1 MFRSLVLSLVILVT
15 VATMLPV
22 GESLVEA
29 ARRAVAT
36 QQGSPRR
43 HTRTWW
49 RRHRA
54 HLRRQRALAA
64 QRRRRRWTLR
74 RRAVASQARPARIT
88 LPEALKPAEIASASP
103 SSLAIEAEVAA
114 PPTLVE
120 ATQFSPLQQLSAT
133 QLATT
138 ATTTQTAP
146 VVKPTAPASQLAH
159 APQRTPAPRANAPKP
174 EASNNAAAPQSVAP
188 SFNPSPL
195 PSLLARVPGVALAAA
210 LPAKPAP
217 LAGRDPH
224 KFSALPVPRNWQNV
238 SSTLGGEFKFSLRAA
253 DNRSAGVAVWS
264 RVQLAPNAVADRRN
278 RALAGVSHAS
288 LRRTVIDRML
298 VEGGWVINDFERE
311 IAGQRVFVVVA
322 QSEAAGGARRFWTYY
337 FVEVEGQL
345 FSLST
350 TVPNEFAD
358 AVAGEAEQTIA
369 ALGARRQPATQN

>member
-43 HTRTWW
+43 HSRVWW

-103 SSLAIEAEVAA
+103 SSLASITNIEAEVAA
-114 PPTLVE
+114 TPTLIE
-120 ATQFSPLQQLSAT
+120 ATQFSPLQQLSPTQFAAT
-133 QLATT
+133 A
-138 ATTTQTAP
+138 ATTTQPAP
-146 VVKPTAPASQLAH
+146 TLKPTAPASQLAH
-159 APQRTPAPRANAPKP
+159 APQRTPTLKANAPKP
-174 EASNNAAAPQSVAP
+174 EASSNASAPQSVAP

-224 KFSALPVPRNWQNV
+224 KFSALPVPHNWQNV
-238 SSTLGGEFKFSLRAA
+238 SSTLGGEF
-253 DNRSAGVAVWS
+253 
-264 RVQLAPNAVADRRN
+264 
-278 RALAGVSHAS
+278 
-288 LRRTVIDRML
+288 
-298 VEGGWVINDFERE
+298 
-311 IAGQRVFVVVA
+311 
-322 QSEAAGGARRFWTYY
+322 
-337 FVEVEGQL
+337 
-345 FSLST
+345 
-350 TVPNEFAD
+350 
-358 AVAGEAEQTIA
+358 
-369 ALGARRQPATQN
+369 